1 MKNLI
6 NTFFRENFLLTGDT
20 KVKYWS
26 YSMGPDLLFEILR
39 NRPVAGH
46 SPEEKHETFWQMFPQ
61 NFSKSSYGA
70 KSVYKQF
77 FGLFRIT
84 DEHGLSSS
92 RVFWFLF
99 ELKKLTFTKQKMVL
113 TCPNKIMTLFF
124 RESQF
129 FELT

>member
-1 MKNLI
+1 MKNLLY
-6 NTFFRENFLLTGDT
+6 TFFRENFLLTGDT

-70 KSVYKQF
+70 KSVCKLF

-84 DEHGLSSS
+84 EEHGLSLT
-92 RVFWFLF
+92 RVFWFPC
-99 ELKKLTFTKQKMVL
+99 ELKKLTFSEKKSHNFVRARQNHL
-113 TCPNKIMTLFF
+113 LFSK
-124 RESQF
+124 SQF
-129 FELT
+129 FF